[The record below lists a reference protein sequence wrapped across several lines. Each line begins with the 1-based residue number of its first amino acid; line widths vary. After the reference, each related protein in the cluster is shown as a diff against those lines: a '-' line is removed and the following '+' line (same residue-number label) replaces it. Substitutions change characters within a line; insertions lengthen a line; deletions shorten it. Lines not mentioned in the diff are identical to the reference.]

1 MTEIINED
9 FIIDES
15 IFNPRKWVIIPR
27 TPQAMIKINL
37 QRFEGTKEEVL
48 TKLKEWV

>member
-15 IFNPRKWVIIPR
+15 IFNPGKWVIIAR
-27 TPQAMIKINL
+27 TPEAMIKMNF

-48 TKLKEWV
+48 TKVKEWV